1 MTTEVVGSMAE
12 QRRTLVAAE
21 PGAEQPARRLS
32 LTEQVYHRL
41 KEEILQVRHGP
52 GELLLEPELAT
63 RYGISKT
70 PVREALRLL
79 LQDGWVLVMP
89 RKGYLV
95 RPVRLEDIR
104 EVFEVRRMI
113 EPVMAGQAAHLRT
126 DDDIARLS
134 GLCSEQSRDAE
145 SIEPALGAARAFH
158 SELAALTGN
167 GRALAIL
174 TDQLDEVRR
183 LHHLM
188 PKAEHHITS
197 TVELDAHR
205 QILAAVEAKDARA
218 AADLM
223 SDHVTEVAEAMVDA
237 FAGMRR

>member
-1 MTTEVVGSMAE
+1 MAV
-12 QRRTLVAAE
+12 QRRTLVTAE
-21 PGAEQPARRLS
+21 LEEPPARRPS

-52 GELLLEPELAT
+52 GTLLLEPELAS

-79 LQDGWVLVMP
+79 LQDGWVVVMP

-95 RPVRLEDIR
+95 RPVLLEDIR
-104 EVFEVRRMI
+104 EVFEIRRMV
-113 EPVMAGQAAHLRT
+113 EPVIAGQAAQLRGS
-126 DDDIARLS
+126 DDVARLAR
-134 GLCSEQSRDAE
+134 LCYEQSRDTS

-158 SELAALTGN
+158 IDLAALTGN
-167 GRALAIL
+167 RRALAIL

-188 PKAEHHITS
+188 PKVEGHITS
-197 TVELDAHR
+197 TAELDAHR
-205 QILAAVEAKDARA
+205 QILAAVEAQDDKA
-218 AADLM
+218 AAQLM
-223 SDHVTEVAEAMVDA
+223 NDHLEEVAEAMVDA
-237 FAGMRR
+237 FAGKRR

>member
-1 MTTEVVGSMAE
+1 MAK

-21 PGAEQPARRLS
+21 SDIELPARRLS

-52 GELLLEPELAT
+52 GALLLEPELAA

-79 LQDGWVLVMP
+79 LQDGWVVVMP

-104 EVFEVRRMI
+104 EVFEVRRMV
-113 EPVMAGQAAHLRT
+113 EPVMAAQAAQLRT
-126 DDDIARLS
+126 TEDVARLS
-134 GLCSEQSRDAE
+134 GLCSQQSSDAD
-145 SIEPALGAARAFH
+145 SIEHALGAARAFH

-188 PKAEHHITS
+188 PKVEDHITS
-197 TVELDAHR
+197 TEELTAHR
-205 QILAAVEAKDARA
+205 QILAAVEAKDGSA
-218 AADLM
+218 ASELM
-223 SDHVTEVAEAMVDA
+223 MNHLAEVAGTMVDA
-237 FAGMRR
+237 FAGVRR